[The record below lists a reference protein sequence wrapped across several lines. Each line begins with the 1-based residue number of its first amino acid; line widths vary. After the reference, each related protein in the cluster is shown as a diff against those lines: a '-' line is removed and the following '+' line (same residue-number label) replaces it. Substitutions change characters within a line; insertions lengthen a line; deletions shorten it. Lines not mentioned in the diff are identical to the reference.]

1 MIPTIKNNPLDNFQ
15 LNLPEETTTATLTQF
30 YEQWGDSW
38 EIATQQVDT
47 NGNIVSRNY
56 SLLSFPYNE
65 AKLVKIE
72 LGAYDPQW
80 EADFYYTIISYFQET
95 SYSSHYKYTLPF
107 NEWTKQETK
116 FRQEVIYKHKI
127 TNTLT
132 WTRPST
138 TDSESSLVEYEPL
151 PENYTLL
158 INVGQALGAT
168 IQVVDPV
175 EVRLKSTD
183 SDIGELV
190 NKDFVLLTKPYLEIT
205 FKDITL
211 NSHTELTVNFYGE
224 YAYRTYVPANLFNQ
238 QEPLTLV
245 HPYNTPYQ
253 NRLKP
258 PGLANLPDN
267 FWNTNYGQ
275 LPNIELA
282 ERTATPQWL

>member
-1 MIPTIKNNPLDNFQ
+1 MIPTIKNNPLENFQ

-30 YEQWGDSW
+30 YEQWSDSW

-47 NGNIVSRNY
+47 NGTIVSRNY

-72 LGAYDPQW
+72 LGSYDPQW
-80 EADFYYTIISYFQET
+80 EANFYYTIISYFKET

-107 NEWTKQETK
+107 NEWKKQETK
-116 FRQEVIYKHKI
+116 FRQEALYKHKL

-132 WTRPST
+132 WTRPT
-138 TDSESSLVEYEPL
+138 ISLPDVLPIEYQSLE
-151 PENYTLL
+151 EDYTLL

-168 IQVVDPV
+168 IQIADLV

-211 NSHTELTVNFYGE
+211 TSHTELTVNFYGE

-238 QEPLTLV
+238 EEQLTLI
-245 HPYNTPYQ
+245 HPFNTSYQ
-253 NRLKP
+253 DRLKP

-267 FWNTNYGQ
+267 FWNTNYDQ

-282 ERTATPQWL
+282 ERATTPQWL